1 MKKLLALLACAALL
15 AACGHKSAPTPAPV
29 AASEPAPASEAA
41 EKVSEQNTTAKP
53 ATYDPNLRP
62 ATTAVTV
69 NLGASH

>member
-1 MKKLLALLACAALL
+1 VILDVLALAGTFFFLACAVL
-15 AACGHKSAPTPAPV
+15 AACGHKSAPTPAPF
-29 AASEPAPASEAA
+29 SEAA